1 MEGPSQDDGALIT
14 EQIIEELRQEREREE
29 MEEREWDSKDLN
41 ANFVDLLLTIE
52 EDVPSGELFSFLFDL
67 LEEYSELAPHEAES
81 RTGKGQELDFFSVF
95 FQLLPRC
102 GTSLQVVLLKRL
114 NDLVSESDR
123 VKGYCCQRGWVTR
136 LLHMLHYQPLD
147 SEVVLRELF
156 ILMESLGS
164 FSLSSKELKQLLRF
178 LYGQTTPDFEDS
190 GAASDDS
197 PEGKQLLQELYP
209 PVQRIVKKQERRWP
223 SCFWDFNG
231 RENKSG
237 VMIPTWKSVW
247 PLNDG
252 YSFCAWLSISS
263 NKDVLPLNRGRRSLP
278 PEQATIRPHLFS
290 FACDDGRGMEL
301 FFVSQYLVVLSRQGK
316 NKHAWIKFNYRFKK
330 ERWYFVAVAHIYHFL
345 RRSEVLLYV
354 NGQLVEQQYLIYP
367 KIDRY

>member
-1 MEGPSQDDGALIT
+1 MCVLQ
-14 EQIIEELRQEREREE
+14 
-29 MEEREWDSKDLN
+29 
-41 ANFVDLLLTIE
+41 
-52 EDVPSGELFSFLFDL
+52 

-114 NDLVSESDR
+114 NGTRSTSTATRSWAVLCEHATPCGGGVRLTLNSTIGPDLVSESDR
-123 VKGYCCQRGWVTR
+123 VKGYCCQMGWVTR

-164 FSLSSKELKQLLRF
+164 FSLSSRELKQLLRF

-209 PVQRIVKKQERRWP
+209 PVQ
-223 SCFWDFNG
+223 
-231 RENKSG
+231 
-237 VMIPTWKSVW
+237 
-247 PLNDG
+247 
-252 YSFCAWLSISS
+252 
-263 NKDVLPLNRGRRSLP
+263 VLF
-278 PEQATIRPHLFS
+278 RPDH
-290 FACDDGRGMEL
+290 
-301 FFVSQYLVVLSRQGK
+301 
-316 NKHAWIKFNYRFKK
+316 H
-330 ERWYFVAVAHIYHFL
+330 
-345 RRSEVLLYV
+345 
-354 NGQLVEQQYLIYP
+354 
-367 KIDRY
+367 